1 MAGKLIEIGMLKQLL
16 RLHEQGQ
23 SIKSIARTL
32 GISKNTVK
40 HYLHQIEKKGLV
52 VSEVLSESNET
63 IELHLSGKGSKPE
76 SRLQE
81 LEALF
86 PSISE
91 ELEKTGFTLQYLWY
105 RYGCINI
112 NFYFC

>member
-1 MAGKLIEIGMLKQLL
+1 
-16 RLHEQGQ
+16 
-23 SIKSIARTL
+23 
-32 GISKNTVK
+32 
-40 HYLHQIEKKGLV
+40 
-52 VSEVLSESNET
+52 
-63 IELHLSGKGSKPE
+63 LHLSGKESKPE

-105 RYGCINI
+105 RYKITHPEKAV
-112 NFYFC
+112 NFGMV